1 MKIVAGLGNPGSE
14 YDATRHNVGWWVV
27 DRVAHDWK
35 LGGFK
40 RVGPALV
47 AEGQWEGL
55 PITLVKPLTYMNRSG
70 AALIPYLGAEGFD
83 VARDLLVVVD
93 DAAREV
99 GRVRFRPT
107 GSAGGHGGLK
117 SVEAVVGSRNY
128 ARLRIGVGHP
138 PPGEGMVDWVLSP
151 PTPEDEERLV
161 ALLPDLAAAVGT
173 WAKDGIEVA
182 MNRWNA

>member
-1 MKIVAGLGNPGSE
+1 MKLVVGLGNPGSE

-27 DRVAHDWK
+27 DRVAHDWG
-35 LGGFK
+35 LGGFT
-40 RVGPALV
+40 RAGPALV
-47 AEGQWEGL
+47 ADGHWEGL

-70 AALIPYLGAEGFD
+70 AALIPYLRADGFD
-83 VARDLLVVVD
+83 AARDLLVVVD

-99 GRVRFRPT
+99 GRVRFRPK

-117 SVEAVVGSRNY
+117 SVEAVVGSGNY
-128 ARLRIGVGHP
+128 ARLRIGVGNP

-151 PTPEDEERLV
+151 PTPEDEERLM

-173 WAKDGIEVA
+173 WVKDGIDVA